1 MRLRACAWGIRRASG
16 SSEQRKS
23 SAPLPSRPGTRRAL
37 LNACVG
43 VGISFH
49 PSHTGNGRFNLPTMS
64 GPAAATAV
72 VKAAKEF
79 LGDRITT
86 NATLRAHHAHGQD
99 TQPPVLPDAVAFIE
113 TTDEVARVLALCH
126 LHSVPVVPWGAGTS
140 LEGHVTPVR
149 GGITLDLSRM
159 TRIIDVSQPD
169 MDCRIEAGVTREQL
183 NTHLRDMGL
192 FFPVDPGTAACTI
205 GGMCATRASGT
216 NAVRYG
222 TIRENVLGLTVALAD
237 GRVIRTGGR
246 TRKSA
251 AGYDLTRLFIGSE
264 GTLGVISEVQLRLH
278 GIPEAISAATCQFP
292 TLRGAVETVI
302 AILQC
307 GIPVARMELLDEVQ
321 MGACIAYSKLE
332 GLEALPTLFFEF
344 HGTTTAVTEQ
354 AQQAE
359 DIAASFEGRAF
370 RWATEASERGRLWQA
385 RHDAYWACLALKPG
399 HNGIATDAIVPIS
412 RLDEAVLGAKEDI
425 AASGLTAPI
434 VGHVGDGNFHTVI
447 LVPPEPDGLTR
458 AWELDRKIVA
468 RALALGGSCS
478 GEHGIGIGKRGFL
491 EQEVGAEALAVM
503 RSLKATLD
511 PVGILNPGKI
521 FLN

>member
-1 MRLRACAWGIRRASG
+1 MPTPVETVIEGARA
-16 SSEQRKS
+16 
-23 SAPLPSRPGTRRAL
+23 
-37 LNACVG
+37 
-43 VGISFH
+43 
-49 PSHTGNGRFNLPTMS
+49 
-64 GPAAATAV
+64 
-72 VKAAKEF
+72 F
-79 LGDRITT
+79 LGERITT
-86 NATLRAHHAHGQD
+86 NAALREHHAHGQD
-99 TQPPVLPDAVAFIE
+99 TQPPVLPDAVAFVE
-113 TTDEVARVLALCH
+113 RTEEVSSLLKLCH
-126 LHSVPVVPWGAGTS
+126 GHGVPVVPWGAGTS

-149 GGITLDLSRM
+149 GGITIDLSRM
-159 TRIIDVSQPD
+159 SGILDVSQPD

-183 NTHLRDMGL
+183 NTHLRDAGL
-192 FFPVDPGTAACTI
+192 FFPVDPGTSACTI

-222 TIRENVLGLTVALAD
+222 TIRENVLGLTVVLPD

-264 GTLGVISEVQLRLH
+264 GTLGVITEIQMRLH
-278 GIPEAISAATCQFP
+278 GIPEAMSSATCQFP
-292 TLRGAVETVI
+292 TLKGAVDTVI

-321 MGACIAYSKLE
+321 VDACIRYSKLE
-332 GLEALPTLFFEF
+332 GLEILPTLFFEF
-344 HGTTTAVTEQ
+344 HGTTAAVAEQ

-359 DIAASFEGRAF
+359 ELALGFDAQGF
-370 RWATEASERGRLWQA
+370 RWATEASERNKLWQA

-399 HNGIATDAIVPIS
+399 YQGIATDAIVPIS

-425 AASGLTAPI
+425 KASGLIAPI

-447 LVPPEPDGLTR
+447 LVPPEPDGLAR
-458 AWELDRKIVA
+458 AWELDKKIVA

-478 GEHGIGIGKRGFL
+478 GEHGVGIGKREFL
-491 EQEVGAEALAVM
+491 EQEHGTDALAVM
-503 RSLKATLD
+503 RSIKGTLD
-511 PVGILNPGKI
+511 PRGIMNPGKV